1 MDRKEMDHEVN
12 EQQTPQQE
20 GEKGEQDEQDTGNW
34 RRWRDGQ
41 RNDPRSR
48 GDKPVR

>member
-1 MDRKEMDHEVN
+1 MDGEELGHEVN
-12 EQQTPQQE
+12 EQQTPRQE
-20 GEKGEQDEQDTGNW
+20 EAKGGQDEQDTGNG